1 VITRP
6 DAQSYLV
13 QLLEQAPVGIL
24 RLEQD
29 GAVASANPAACELLE
44 RPEREL
50 LGSYLGALF
59 EAPKQIAESLA
70 QAASSKE
77 RVDVTLVRGAA
88 ETALHLKLS
97 FQTFESEET
106 GLGVMVIMQ
115 DVTQSVTV
123 QRQRE
128 EILSQV
134 ELLAEASASL
144 GSSMS
149 LEQTFEQIAEVI
161 LPMLGDWCALDL
173 ISPDGVD
180 RIGVRH
186 RDPAL
191 ADVAE
196 ALRAFRPDADNRQHP
211 VVRALV
217 KEKPV
222 IISDIDQEGLSN
234 VTYQAEHKRLLGE
247 LGVRSVMVL
256 PLRARHRMLG
266 TLTLVSATN
275 PKRYG
280 ATQLV
285 VAQDVASRAALAID
299 NARLLRD
306 HVYLARKL
314 QESLLPPTIPRIPG
328 VELAARY
335 HAASETIDVGGDFYD
350 FFATGKKSWNVVIGD
365 VSGKGPDA
373 AVVTT
378 LARYTIRAASM
389 KARAPRRILAIL
401 NEAIYSQTPPERF
414 ATVAFVRVRTDTPA
428 GSRKVTI
435 ACGGH
440 PLPLVM
446 KADGAI
452 SEIGAPGT
460 VVGLMERTD
469 IKDHNAVL
477 DPGDVLVLYTDGV
490 TEARSGDHMLGIH
503 GLRTALAGC
512 RGRSASEIADRLAE
526 TTLDF
531 QKTNQRDDVAIVV
544 IKVPEETPFGE
555 NTQV

>member
-1 VITRP
+1 VTNRP

-24 RLEQD
+24 RLD
-29 GAVASANPAACELLE
+29 DKGAIAAANPAACELLE
-44 RPEREL
+44 RPEREVLGRL
-50 LGSYLGALF
+50 LGAFF
-59 EAPKQIAESLA
+59 EDPREIDRSVAEVATST
-70 QAASSKE
+70 E

-88 ETALHLKLS
+88 ETARHLKLS
-97 FQTFESEET
+97 FQAFESDET
-106 GLGVMVIMQ
+106 GWGVMVTAQ

-144 GSSMS
+144 GSSMGV
-149 LEQTFEQIAEVI
+149 EQTFEQIADVI
-161 LPMLGDWCALDL
+161 VPMLGDWCALDL
-173 ISPDGVD
+173 ISSDGVD

-186 RDPAL
+186 RDPDL
-191 ADVAE
+191 KDVCE
-196 ALRAFRPDADNRQHP
+196 ALRGFRPEAGNRQHP

-222 IISDIDQEGLSN
+222 IISDIDQSTLSD
-234 VTYQAEHKRLLGE
+234 VTYEPEHKRLLGE
-247 LGVRSVMVL
+247 LGVRSLMVM

-266 TLTLVSATN
+266 TLTLVSSTN

-299 NARLLRD
+299 NARLLQD

-314 QESLLPPTIPRIPG
+314 QESLLPPNIPVIPG
-328 VELAARY
+328 IDLAARY

-350 FFATGKKSWNVVIGD
+350 FFATGKKSWNIVVGD

-389 KARAPRRILAIL
+389 KARAPRRILAML
-401 NEAIYSQTPPERF
+401 NEAVYSQTPPERF
-414 ATVAFVRVRTDTPA
+414 ATVVFVRVRTDSETGP
-428 GSRKVTI
+428 RKVTI

-440 PLPLVM
+440 PLPLVL
-446 KADGAI
+446 KADGSI
-452 SEIGAPGT
+452 SEMGTPGT
-460 VVGLMERTD
+460 AVGLMERTD
-469 IKDHNAVL
+469 IKDHNAIL
-477 DPGDVLVLYTDGV
+477 EPGDALVLYTDGV

-512 RGRSASEIADRLAE
+512 KGSSAVEIADRLAE

-531 QKTNQRDDVAIVV
+531 QRANQRDDIAIVV
-544 IKVPEETPFGE
+544 IKVPEIAPVGETS
-555 NTQV
+555 